1 MAHNDSH
8 TYPHAVNTPPEE
20 EQKARNNKRALQ
32 VVPARYPLRILG
44 AIFSVFIIAVILQS
58 IATNS
63 RWEWNVFAE
72 WFFNPVIID
81 GLIRTLLLTLLGTLF
96 SIILGTILAL
106 ARLSPSYLL
115 SSLAWTYIWLFR
127 SLPLI
132 LVLIILYNFS
142 YLYENISIGIP
153 FTSVVFASF
162 PTINLLDQFSVA
174 VLGLTLVQS
183 AYTAEIIRGGILG
196 VEQGQFEA
204 AAALG
209 LPSQRRT
216 FRIILPQALRSII
229 PTGFNE
235 IISLAK
241 GTSIVYVLAL
251 PELFYTI
258 QVIYNRT
265 QQVIPL
271 LMVATIWYLTITTI
285 LSVIQYYIE
294 RYFSRG
300 AVREMPPTPLQRLVA
315 WVRR

>member
-1 MAHNDSH
+1 MSKQD
-8 TYPHAVNTPPEE
+8 VL
-20 EQKARNNKRALQ
+20 K
-32 VVPARYPLRILG
+32 VVPARYPLRLIGALFSLFILA
-44 AIFSVFIIAVILQS
+44 AIVQSVAGN
-58 IATNS
+58 A
-63 RWEWNVFAE
+63 RWEWGVFAE
-72 WFFNPVIID
+72 WFFAPAVLA
-81 GLIRTLLLTLLGTLF
+81 GLGQTLLLTLLGTLF
-96 SIILGTILAL
+96 SILFGTLLAL
-106 ARLSPSYLL
+106 ARLSRSYLL
-115 SSLAWTYIWLFR
+115 ASLAWGYIWLFR

-142 YLYENISIGIP
+142 YLYDAISLGIP
-153 FTSVVFASF
+153 FTSVVFASY
-162 PTINLLDQFSVA
+162 PTIDILGQFAVA
-174 VLGLTLVQS
+174 LLGLTLVQS

-196 VEQGQFEA
+196 VDYGQHEA

-209 LPSQRRT
+209 LPGYRRT

-271 LMVATIWYLTITTI
+271 LMVATVWYLFITTA

-294 RYFSRG
+294 RYFARG
-300 AVREMPPTPLQRLVA
+300 AVRELPPTPWQKLAGWLKR
-315 WVRR
+315 